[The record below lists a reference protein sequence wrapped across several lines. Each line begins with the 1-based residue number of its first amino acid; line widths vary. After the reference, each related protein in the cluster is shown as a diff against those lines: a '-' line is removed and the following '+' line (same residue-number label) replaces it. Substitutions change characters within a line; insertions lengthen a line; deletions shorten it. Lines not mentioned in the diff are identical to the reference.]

1 MCFVYDVPGGVVWFV
16 CFCLSLCV
24 WLLVFEM
31 KCLAAAFVNYC
42 VMICDVVWSVYLRV
56 LFCVWFVVGVCLIVL
71 DCCL

>member
-31 KCLAAAFVNYC
+31 KCVAAVFVSYS
-42 VMICDVVWSVYLRV
+42 VMMCDVGWSVCL
-56 LFCVWFVVGVCLIVL
+56 CVFL
-71 DCCL
+71 CCV